1 MKRHVSFGQR
11 SYSRAFPADE
21 AGDERG
27 GEKTREQLGRRIR
40 AIYHRFEKQVP
51 VLRLRLGVGT
61 AAFADNW
68 FERGLPVHRNYLE
81 EFLTLH
87 AVDIRGHCLEFQED
101 TYMTRLG
108 GDRVTRL
115 DILHKAGDKESR
127 HATLIADLTKPNAL
141 PGNTFDCIVCT
152 YVLHLVYDFQRFTS
166 ELHRLLRPGGVLL
179 IAVPHITICYP
190 QYGEFWR
197 FTVEG
202 LRRVLAQEFGTQG
215 VEVVSYGNS
224 LTAAGELR
232 GLAAFDFTKA
242 ELAFHDDRYGLL
254 LGARGVKSVS
264 K

>member
-27 GEKTREQLGRRIR
+27 GEKTREQFGRRIR
-40 AIYHRFEKQVP
+40 AIYHRFKKQVP

-68 FERGLPVHRNYLE
+68 FERGLPVHRYYLE
-81 EFLTLH
+81 GFLTLH

-101 TYMTRLG
+101 TYMSRLG

-115 DILHKAGDKESR
+115 DIVHKAGDKESR

-202 LRRVLAQEFGTQG
+202 LRRVLAQKFGTQALKWFPMATRLLRPASFAG
-215 VEVVSYGNS
+215 WRYSISPRPNS
-224 LTAAGELR
+224 RFTMTDTDCFSVRAA
-232 GLAAFDFTKA
+232 
-242 ELAFHDDRYGLL
+242 
-254 LGARGVKSVS
+254 
-264 K
+264 